1 MLLNFMILV
10 SILRFSPITPA
21 KTTDITD
28 SLCSSPH
35 NVKDLILEWWKRND
49 ESKPVSC
56 NFKINTSY
64 KNSFLVG
71 IVVPEIKVI
80 TCPESMKNSSR
91 LYFKGGGIRDGY
103 LEGKGKLAYINDT
116 QWKKLLP
123 QKKNEIAEQNICLK
137 AQTLDYKNVR
147 EIIGNFKKGFLHG
160 KAKVSYD
167 EGSYSIATYKNGK
180 VHGYQRIFG
189 LNGTLVEAGVFNGGW
204 PTGRFW
210 KTESGSLIFYDRSA
224 VVDDHKYSLVFPL
237 TNEGK
242 LKDPMAGDFNPYS
255 SSLVNIHKVLLKGI
269 LSDKSDCVIEI
280 DYQLLEKETYSF
292 SIFSHTKFPLFPD
305 DDYLLC
311 NIIQKN
317 DTAKSASKLDNWL
330 SAIDETLDP
339 IMNGF
344 TDTGS
349 VHSHK
354 RAHEILWRLKP
365 IQEDP
370 NHSISLQLIHD
381 INIDRENKTITAKIL
396 GSPPLPIRWIGGH
409 VALNSENRPH
419 GFNDLEVILADKH
432 MIPKATPLGWA
443 PRRITGFFRHGILNG
458 IASIAT
464 NRSNLVWGTVKEGVL
479 HGPTLSYGINFIMEH
494 VSKPK
499 FHLSN

>member
-1 MLLNFMILV
+1 MLVNFIIFV
-10 SILRFSPITPA
+10 SIVSFSSIVLV
-21 KTTDITD
+21 KTTDIKD

-71 IVVPEIKVI
+71 IVVPEVKVI

-91 LYFKGGGIRDGY
+91 LYFKGGEIKDGY

-123 QKKNEIAEQNICLK
+123 QKKKEIAKQNICLR
-137 AQTLDYKNVR
+137 AHNLDSKNVE
-147 EIIGNFKKGFLHG
+147 EIIGTFKRGFLHG
-160 KAKVSYD
+160 KAKVSYN
-167 EGSYSIATYKNGK
+167 EGSYSIASYRNGK
-180 VHGYQRIFG
+180 VHGYQRMFG
-189 LNGTLVEAGVFNGGW
+189 PNGTLVEAGVFDGGW
-204 PTGRFW
+204 PSGRFW
-210 KTESGSLIFYDRSA
+210 KMESNSLIYYDRSM
-224 VVDDHKYSLVFPL
+224 VVDNYKNSLVFPL
-237 TNEGK
+237 SKEGK
-242 LKDPMAGDFNPYS
+242 LRDPMAGDFNPHS
-255 SSLVNIHKVLLKGI
+255 SSLSNIRQALLKDI
-269 LSDKSDCVIEI
+269 LSDKLDCVLEI
-280 DYQLLEKETYSF
+280 DYQLLEKETYSY
-292 SIFSHTKFPLFPD
+292 SIFSHTKFSLFPD
-305 DDYLLC
+305 HNSLLC

-317 DTAKSASKLDNWL
+317 KTSTPASQLDNWL

-339 IMNGF
+339 MQNGF

-365 IQEDP
+365 IKEDP
-370 NHSISLQLIHD
+370 NHNISLKLIHD
-381 INIDRENKTITAKIL
+381 INVDKENKSITAKIL
-396 GSPPLPIRWIGGH
+396 GSPPLQIRFLGGE
-409 VALNSENRPH
+409 VTLDNKNRPH
-419 GFNDLEVILADKH
+419 GFNDLEVIVEDKH
-432 MIPKATPLGWA
+432 RIPKATSLGWA

-458 IASIAT
+458 IAGIST
-464 NRSNLVWGTVKEGVL
+464 NRSNLVWATVRDGVL

-494 VSKPK
+494 VSKSK
-499 FHLSN
+499 FHFK